1 MVKDKHCVQTS
12 GGRAG
17 GVAAKTEVAALAKI
31 RSWQILAAGAAALFA
46 AEWGL
51 TNIVVK
57 PRQQLD
63 NRDACKKELALSGLT
78 LADWEKNW
86 DRQDFTL
93 KSRYGYRLRGAVIPR
108 DPAAKPV
115 DGRTRVVVIVHGHGE
130 NLISSLKYAAIFR
143 QLGFACIVYDQRNHG
158 ASDKALTTMGRREA
172 DDLATVCAWARKKYG
187 KSCLLGTHGESM
199 GAATVMLHS
208 AMDRHLAF
216 VIEDCGYSSLKKQL
230 AWVMKTRYH
239 LPPSVLLYPCM
250 AVAWLRTGVRFSKVE
265 PAEAVARSGDT
276 PMLFIHGDA
285 DTYVP
290 YWMLQENYDAKRTC
304 PRRKAVF
311 AGAAHAM
318 SCLSDPARYR
328 QVIEEFLRDN
338 HVL

>member
-1 MVKDKHCVQTS
+1 M
-12 GGRAG
+12 
-17 GVAAKTEVAALAKI
+17 AKI
-31 RSWQILAAGAAALFA
+31 RSWQILAAGSAALFA

-108 DPAAKPV
+108 DPAAKPA
-115 DGRTRVVVIVHGHGE
+115 DGRIRVVVIVHGHGE

-172 DDLATVCAWARKKYG
+172 DDLATVCAWARKKIRQKLPAGHPRRVDGRGHRY
-187 KSCLLGTHGESM
+187 
-199 GAATVMLHS
+199 AAQAPWTAIWPLS
-208 AMDRHLAF
+208 
-216 VIEDCGYSSLKKQL
+216 
-230 AWVMKTRYH
+230 
-239 LPPSVLLYPCM
+239 
-250 AVAWLRTGVRFSKVE
+250 LRTVAI
-265 PAEAVARSGDT
+265 PA
-276 PMLFIHGDA
+276 
-285 DTYVP
+285 
-290 YWMLQENYDAKRTC
+290 
-304 PRRKAVF
+304 
-311 AGAAHAM
+311 
-318 SCLSDPARYR
+318 
-328 QVIEEFLRDN
+328 
-338 HVL
+338 

>member
-1 MVKDKHCVQTS
+1 
-12 GGRAG
+12 
-17 GVAAKTEVAALAKI
+17 
-31 RSWQILAAGAAALFA
+31 
-46 AEWGL
+46 
-51 TNIVVK
+51 
-57 PRQQLD
+57 
-63 NRDACKKELALSGLT
+63 
-78 LADWEKNW
+78 
-86 DRQDFTL
+86 
-93 KSRYGYRLRGAVIPR
+93 
-108 DPAAKPV
+108 
-115 DGRTRVVVIVHGHGE
+115 
-130 NLISSLKYAAIFR
+130 
-143 QLGFACIVYDQRNHG
+143 
-158 ASDKALTTMGRREA
+158 
-172 DDLATVCAWARKKYG
+172 
-187 KSCLLGTHGESM
+187 
-199 GAATVMLHS
+199 
-208 AMDRHLAF
+208 
-216 VIEDCGYSSLKKQL
+216 
-230 AWVMKTRYH
+230 MKTRYH

-290 YWMLQENYDAKRTC
+290 YWMLQENYDAKRTG